1 MSDRN
6 ATLEALEGKAPVL
19 FLVAGMLMIVFA
31 ANTYLKTFAG
41 TSYPVIQGVI
51 APSGFLIGVVGLF
64 GLYSGLANRAPKL
77 ARGAAGIAVITTVG
91 WVTIIVNGIGE
102 TLGVLSQLSGPLA
115 IIPLVVIVTMIL
127 VFGLFGATILY
138 TGAHSWII
146 GVLLLLEST
155 MFLVLILDLAPYLL
169 LVDIGHIVA
178 YLGIGIT
185 LRTTDIPSG
194 STDPAP
200 DSAA

>member
-1 MSDRN
+1 MADRN
-6 ATLEALEGKAPVL
+6 ATLNAFERKAPTL
-19 FLVAGMLMIVFA
+19 FLVAGMVMIVFA

-51 APSGFLIGVVGLF
+51 APSGFLVSVLGLF
-64 GLYSGLANRAPKL
+64 GLYPALADRTPL
-77 ARGAAGIAVITTVG
+77 ARGAAGIALITTVG
-91 WVTIIVNGIGE
+91 WVAIILTGIGE
-102 TLGVLSQLSGPLA
+102 MMGVFSQPTGPLA

-127 VFGLFGATILY
+127 GFGLFGATILY

-146 GVLLLLEST
+146 GVLLLLESA

-169 LVDIGHIVA
+169 LIDIGHIVA

-194 STDPAP
+194 STDPTA

>member
-6 ATLEALEGKAPVL
+6 ATLEGLEGKVSVF

-41 TSYPVIQGVI
+41 ISYPVIQGVI
-51 APSGFLIGVVGLF
+51 APSGFLLGAVGLF
-64 GLYSGLANRAPKL
+64 GLYSGLADRAPNL

-91 WVTIIVNGIGE
+91 WITIIVNGIGE
-102 TLGVLSQLSGPLA
+102 ALGVLSQPSGPLA

-138 TGAHSWII
+138 TGAYSWII
-146 GVLLLLEST
+146 GALLLLESA

-169 LVDIGHIVA
+169 LIDIGHIVA
-178 YLGIGIT
+178 YLGVGIT

-194 STDPAP
+194 STDPVP
-200 DSAA
+200 DSTA